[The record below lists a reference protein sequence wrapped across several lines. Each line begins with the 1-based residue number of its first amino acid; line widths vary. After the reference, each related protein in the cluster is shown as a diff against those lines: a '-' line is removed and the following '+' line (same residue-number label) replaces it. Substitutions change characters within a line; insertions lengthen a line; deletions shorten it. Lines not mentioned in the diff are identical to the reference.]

1 MITAKLLTAAKNA
14 VKIAAEVKR
23 ATPAGYVPKRWI
35 QEAGQQAEN
44 AVADAKK
51 QAGHLRVPSME
62 ELHILLLDA
71 RYAATVYRD
80 RVAKDAGTCVTGAGI
95 VLRDPL
101 TGEHARIVDAPF
113 QGNIGSHQALAPVL
127 AYLRKRYPAF
137 DLAWYD
143 GVID

>member
-14 VKIAAEVKR
+14 VKLAAEVKK
-23 ATPAGYVPKRWI
+23 ATPEGYVPKRWI
-35 QEAGQQAEN
+35 QEAGQQAAG

-51 QAGHLRVPSME
+51 QAGRLRVPTME
-62 ELHILLLDA
+62 ELHLLLTDA
-71 RYAATVYRD
+71 AYAANVYRD
-80 RVAKDAGTCVTGAGI
+80 RDAKDEGTCVIGAGI

-113 QGNIGSHQALAPVL
+113 QGNIGSHRALAPVL
-127 AYLRKRYPAF
+127 AYLRKQHPAF